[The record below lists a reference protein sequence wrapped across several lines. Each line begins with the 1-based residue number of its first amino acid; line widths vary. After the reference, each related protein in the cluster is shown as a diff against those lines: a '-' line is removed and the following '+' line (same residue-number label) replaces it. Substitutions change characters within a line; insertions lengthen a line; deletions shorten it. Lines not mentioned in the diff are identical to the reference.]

1 MTIFNEQSETQM
13 KSLDFKLVVFMIIA
27 GSIGLVSTYIRV
39 GI

>member
-13 KSLDFKLVVFMIIA
+13 KSLDFKLTLFMIIA
-27 GSIGLVSTYIRV
+27 GLIGFVSTYIRV